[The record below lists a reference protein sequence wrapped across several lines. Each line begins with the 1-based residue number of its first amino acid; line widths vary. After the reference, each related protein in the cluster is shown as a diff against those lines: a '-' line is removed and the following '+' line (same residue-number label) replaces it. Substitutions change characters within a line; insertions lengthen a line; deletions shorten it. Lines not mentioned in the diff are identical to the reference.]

1 MVLLRQNNGENEWH
15 SFVRVERLSRDADL
29 GNTDYVKRLLS
40 LVVAVKNLR
49 YANLRKT
56 LMSYRGPDWNELT
69 RILKARSMAKQAA
82 KIINRDTKSAT
93 SIKKEIGVISNIT
106 KSCSY
111 SASYHCNNNSSR
123 SLYYV
128 KQHAIFFH
136 LLNVPIA
143 IFDAILTGKM
153 LEKNYQV

>member
-1 MVLLRQNNGENEWH
+1 M
-15 SFVRVERLSRDADL
+15 ERLSRDADL

-111 SASYHCNNNSSR
+111 
-123 SLYYV
+123 
-128 KQHAIFFH
+128 
-136 LLNVPIA
+136 
-143 IFDAILTGKM
+143 
-153 LEKNYQV
+153 

>member
-111 SASYHCNNNSSR
+111 
-123 SLYYV
+123 
-128 KQHAIFFH
+128 
-136 LLNVPIA
+136 
-143 IFDAILTGKM
+143 
-153 LEKNYQV
+153 